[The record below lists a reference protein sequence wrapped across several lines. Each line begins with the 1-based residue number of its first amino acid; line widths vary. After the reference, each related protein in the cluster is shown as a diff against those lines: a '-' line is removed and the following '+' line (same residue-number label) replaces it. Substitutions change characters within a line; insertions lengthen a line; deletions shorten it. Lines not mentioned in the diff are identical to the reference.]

1 VRRHRLVVV
10 FWIIALVVMIPA
22 VLNEGGALSL
32 SQGSTSGSNLE
43 SVLASNVIQ
52 AQFSSSVANN
62 SLVIV
67 VTGQNVTTPAVQ
79 DTIRSLV
86 GQIQADKGLRGV
98 QNVTSVYSILYPVLN
113 STGAGAQKVL
123 TEANSTAHLLY
134 GVPALYLH
142 AWSSAYNQTGDVTS
156 ASAAAFS
163 QASSTLSEEN
173 ATEYQ
178 EYSSHLL
185 SSFNASWTAS
195 WSDPSTQGYT
205 ALERASLAANESA
218 VPFLSAYMPK
228 SVSFGGALVRSYSL
242 QTYLG
247 GAAGSNLQLA
257 KFAAGYVA
265 NSSALSPAFVSA
277 TLGLGPKP
285 TQSQLETLAAGVAS
299 DPGRYSVGPQ
309 IGSLVSSFVSPNAN
323 TTLISV
329 SENGSSADNVLA
341 IRSIIAGMGL
351 SNGLAGAPSS
361 ASDVWAVQVTGGD
374 AISHD
379 FGGSTTGDLGIILP
393 VTIALLIVATGL
405 FFRSV
410 VTPFVALSS
419 IGVALGISQVFVV
432 IAGTFIAK
440 VDFTIPTILLTIVIG
455 VGTDY
460 SVFIISRY
468 REERVKG
475 LSASEA
481 IVTSV
486 TWAGES
492 ITTSGAT
499 VIISFLSLTFT
510 SVTFLKTM
518 GVVVG
523 LGVLVALLVALTL
536 VPAVIAMISKS
547 IFWPTAGRRF
557 ETHSK
562 GVLTKLRTRSGYF
575 SKSGTFSVKHAK
587 GLIVVALLV
596 SAPALYVYLG
606 TTPTYDFLSGAPSNL
621 ESVSASNHLT
631 SAFGGGRLNP
641 SYVVVSFTRPL
652 WNGTAFDPYEMG
664 VLQNMSS
671 YLGSNPDVAN
681 VTGPTMPYGRPVD
694 YASAAVGQGSDPQA
708 AQTRAAM
715 LRTIGNEKTT
725 ALVTLSFRIDPSST
739 KALDEAQ
746 AMRNYLHANFDSK
759 PGVVQVLLGGASG
772 SIVDTRQVST
782 SQFNL
787 VVPLVAVG
795 VALVLFIV
803 LDSLVLPLFALVSVL
818 MSIIWTLALTEL
830 VFKRL
835 YNYDLLFITP
845 LFLFVTLLGLG
856 MDYNIFILTRV
867 REESRKDSDRNEA
880 VIRAIENTGGVISAA
895 AVILAGS
902 LGALMLSGDLLL
914 KQIGFAFSFSI
925 LVDALFVR
933 TYLVP
938 AVMSFLG
945 RWNWYNPV
953 SVMKRSR
960 ELFREPRD

>member
-1 VRRHRLVVV
+1 MAKNRRSGGTVFSRLGELVVRRHRLVVV
-10 FWIIALVVMIPA
+10 FWIIALVALIPV
-22 VLNEGGALSL
+22 VLQEGNALSL
-32 SQGSTSGSNLE
+32 SQGGASGSNLE
-43 SVLASNVIQ
+43 SALASNIIS
-52 AQFSSSVANN
+52 AQFSSSVPNN
-62 SLVIV
+62 SLIIV
-67 VTGQNVTTPAVQ
+67 VTGKNVTTPAVQ
-79 DTIRSLV
+79 DTINSLVSQIKADKSLV
-86 GQIQADKGLRGV
+86 GV
-98 QNVTSVYSILYPVLN
+98 QSVTSVYSVLYPVLN
-113 STGAGAQKVL
+113 STGGPAHRVL
-123 TEANSTAHLLY
+123 
-134 GVPALYLH
+134 
-142 AWSSAYNQTGDVTS
+142 NQT
-156 ASAAAFS
+156 
-163 QASSTLSEEN
+163 Q
-173 ATEYQ
+173 
-178 EYSSHLL
+178 
-185 SSFNASWTAS
+185 
-195 WSDPSTQGYT
+195 
-205 ALERASLAANESA
+205 LESLA
-218 VPFLSAYMPK
+218 
-228 SVSFGGALVRSYSL
+228 GGVAWKPSRYSL
-242 QTYLG
+242 
-247 GAAGSNLQLA
+247 
-257 KFAAGYVA
+257 
-265 NSSALSPAFVSA
+265 
-277 TLGLGPKP
+277 GP
-285 TQSQLETLAAGVAS
+285 QLE
-299 DPGRYSVGPQ
+299 SV
-309 IGSLVSSFVSPNAN
+309 VSSFVSPNAN

-329 SENGSSADNVLA
+329 NENESSTDNVLA
-341 IRSIIAGMGL
+341 IRSIISGMGL
-351 SNGLAGAPSS
+351 SNGLTSAPPSTS
-361 ASDVWAVQVTGGD
+361 GISAVQVTGGD

-379 FGGSTTGDLGIILP
+379 FGDSTTGDLGIILP
-393 VTIALLIVATGL
+393 VTIALLIIATGL

-410 VTPFVALSS
+410 VTPFVALTS

-432 IAGTFIAK
+432 LAGAFIAK

-460 SVFIISRY
+460 SVFILSRY

-475 LSASEA
+475 LPAKEA

-536 VPAVIAMISKS
+536 VPAVATMLSES
-547 IFWPTAGRRF
+547 LFWPTSGKRF
-557 ETHSK
+557 AAHSK
-562 GVLTKLRTRSGYF
+562 GVLSRLEKRSGYF

-587 GLIVVALLV
+587 LLMVVALLV
-596 SAPALYVYLG
+596 SLPALYVYLG

-631 SAFGGGRLNP
+631 TAFGGGRLNP
-641 SYVVVSFTRPL
+641 SYVVVSFSQPL
-652 WNGTAFDPYEMG
+652 WNGTAFNASEMG
-664 VLQNMSS
+664 VLQDMSS
-671 YLGSNPDVAN
+671 YLGSNPDIAN
-681 VTGPTMPYGRPVD
+681 VTGPTMPYGHIVD
-694 YASAAVGQGSDPQA
+694 YSSASILSGTDAQDR
-708 AQTRAAM
+708 QTRSAM
-715 LRTIGNEKTT
+715 IQAIGRDNTT
-725 ALVTLSFRIDPSST
+725 ALITMSFRIDPSST
-739 KALDEAQ
+739 KALDDAQ
-746 AMRNYLHANFDSK
+746 AIRNYLHANYDGK

-782 SQFNL
+782 DQFNL

-803 LDSLVLPLFALVSVL
+803 LDSLVLPIFALISVL

-830 VFKRL
+830 IFKHF

-856 MDYNIFILTRV
+856 MDYNVFILTRV
-867 REESRKDSDRNEA
+867 REESRKGGDRNEA

-945 RWNWYNPV
+945 KWNWYNPLPV
-953 SVMKRSR
+953 IKRSR
-960 ELFREPRD
+960 ELYKDSDV